1 MFDKRFKYLLKH
13 ILINWAL
20 SLLLAS
26 LLAYTASKVV
36 GVDFSLV
43 RTLAFITGC
52 YFSFVGVLIFRSL
65 WE

>member
-1 MFDKRFKYLLKH
+1 MFDKGFKNLLKH

-26 LLAYTASKVV
+26 LLAYTVAKII

-52 YFSFVGVLIFRSL
+52 YFTFVGVLIIRSL

>member
-13 ILINWAL
+13 ILINWGL
-20 SLLLAS
+20 SLLLAL
-26 LLAYTASKVV
+26 LLAYTAAKIV

-43 RTLAFITGC
+43 RTIAFTTGC
-52 YFSFVGVLIFRSL
+52 YFTFVGVVIIRSL